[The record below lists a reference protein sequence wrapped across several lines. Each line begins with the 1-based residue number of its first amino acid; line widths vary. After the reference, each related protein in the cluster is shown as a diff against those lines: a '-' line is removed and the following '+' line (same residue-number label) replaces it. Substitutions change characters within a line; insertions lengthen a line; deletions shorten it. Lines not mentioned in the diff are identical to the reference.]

1 MNGRRNKQCVNNI
14 NMKKTIYLLGL
25 GAVLLAS
32 CGDKEEGAEASAKTT
47 DAKASDTG
55 VEESSAN
62 VNMTNLKDSA
72 SYAIGMSVANNLK
85 QSQGITELNTA
96 LIKQAFDDVLGSGST
111 KLAPGSDNQIVQ
123 AYFASLKEGQ
133 FAENKAASEAFL
145 AENSK
150 REGVITLPSG
160 LQYEVVTMGTG
171 PKPTTADQVKAHY
184 RGTRIDGTQ
193 FDSSYD
199 RGEPS
204 TFPVTGV
211 IKGWIEALQ
220 LMPVGSKW
228 KLYIP
233 QDMAYGAN
241 PRPGV
246 IQPYDALIFDI
257 ELVEIIKK

>member
-1 MNGRRNKQCVNNI
+1 
-14 NMKKTIYLLGL
+14 MKKSIYILAL
-25 GAVLLAS
+25 GAVIFTS
-32 CGDKEEGAEASAKTT
+32 CGEGEKAEDSAKTT
-47 DAKASDTG
+47 DNKATADAGTET
-55 VEESSAN
+55 VTAN
-62 VNMTNLKDSA
+62 LNMASLKDSA

-123 AYFASLKEGQ
+123 AYFSSLKEGQ
-133 FAENKAASEAFL
+133 YAENKAASEAFL

-204 TFPVTGV
+204 VFPVTGV

-228 KLYIP
+228 KLFIP